1 MKITTFLI
9 DVGGVLARTKN
20 IAARK
25 HWEKKLSLLPR
36 QLTREISKIQPAKEA
51 TVGLVT
57 AEKIWQNVA
66 EKYSINK
73 TDLAQLRI
81 DYFKGEKLNKEFY
94 SYIQKL
100 HKNYKIVLFSNA
112 WDDGR
117 DVYTRKYHL
126 DKICD
131 RMIISAEEGLRK
143 PNKKFYYRAIK
154 LLKVNPQEVIYID
167 DRAENIKVGK
177 QIGFN
182 SIQFN
187 YTGHVIEQVN
197 ALI

>member
-1 MKITTFLI
+1 MKITTILL
-9 DVGGVLARTKN
+9 DVGGVLARTKSTS
-20 IAARK
+20 ARK
-25 HWEKKLSLLPR
+25 PWEKKLHLLPR

-66 EKYSINK
+66 EKYSINT

-94 SYIQKL
+94 TYIQKL
-100 HKNYKIVLFSNA
+100 HKNYKIVLFTNA
-112 WDDGR
+112 WDDAR
-117 DVYTRKYHL
+117 EIYTSKYHL

-131 RMIISAEEGLRK
+131 QMIISAEEGLRK
-143 PNKKFYYRAIK
+143 PNKKFYYRAIE
-154 LLKVNPQEVIYID
+154 LLNVKPQEVIYVD
-167 DRAENIKVGK
+167 DRMENIKVGK

-182 SIQFN
+182 SILFN
-187 YTGHVIEQVN
+187 YTGHVIDQIN
-197 ALI
+197 KLI